1 MTVNDEAPTL
11 TKCKVCNKDVASSA
25 PCCPHCGVEE
35 PSGITPPP
43 PAGMANCRVCKK
55 HVPSFGMK
63 KCPHCGA
70 EDPAMSGKEV
80 MVIVVIVVIL
90 AVWALIAFNSSSSS
104 TSSDTKTD
112 SSAWIMAQHFVS
124 NRLKSPSTASYG
136 WQVPS
141 KCVVA
146 SGTNRWRVSGWVD
159 SHNSFGATIR
169 SDFSCVIVYHTDDLW
184 KRENGNK
191 PWELESMTMD

>member
-43 PAGMANCRVCKK
+43 PAGMANCL
-55 HVPSFGMK
+55 
-63 KCPHCGA
+63 
-70 EDPAMSGKEV
+70 EV
-80 MVIVVIVVIL
+80 LELVIGVIIVIL